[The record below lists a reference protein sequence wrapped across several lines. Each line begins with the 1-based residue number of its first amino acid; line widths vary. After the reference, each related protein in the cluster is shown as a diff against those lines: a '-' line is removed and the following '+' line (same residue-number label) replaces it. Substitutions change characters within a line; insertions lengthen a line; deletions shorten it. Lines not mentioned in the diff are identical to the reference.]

1 MKDKPLNENTPPA
14 ENTLPAE
21 NAPPAEPTAPEPAR
35 SAGPPIEGGEGPAAA
50 NLMSLTP
57 RQIVAELDRYIISQ
71 GAAKKA
77 VAIALRNRWRR
88 RQVEGD
94 LREEI
99 LPNNIIM
106 IGPTGV
112 GKTEIARRLARLAG
126 APFLKVEASKF
137 TEVGYVGRD
146 VESMVR
152 DLVEISINMVRG
164 EREDEHRETAAER
177 VEEQL
182 LDLLLP
188 PVAEE
193 RPTASEKDGAS
204 RKFVVGRSGIAEEE
218 AEDELQKR
226 RRRTREKLRG
236 LLRDGK
242 LEERDVEVEMTES
255 NVPLLDLQGPGMD
268 GLDWNIGEML
278 QDMLPKKTRRR
289 RLSVAEARRVLLSEE
304 LDKLIDMEEVID
316 DALDR
321 VENMGIIFLDE
332 LDKIAGERSGV
343 GPDISREGVQRDLL
357 PIVEGSTVQ
366 TRYGMVVT
374 DHVLFIAAGAFHMV
388 KPSDLIPELQGRFPI
403 RVELRSLDE
412 DDFVRIL
419 CEPEN
424 ALLTQYRALVATE
437 GMDLEFTEEAIRELA
452 RIASEVNQ
460 RTENIGA
467 RRLQTVLTTL
477 LEDVMFNLPDSGGE
491 ELTIDDAF
499 VRERLAEIAED
510 EDLRRYIL

>member
-1 MKDKPLNENTPPA
+1 MIARDKLAEIENAAAAESAPPA
-14 ENTLPAE
+14 ENAAVAE
-21 NAPPAEPTAPEPAR
+21 SAPPEPPEPT
-35 SAGPPIEGGEGPAAA
+35 A

-71 GAAKKA
+71 DAAKKA

-164 EREDEHRETAAER
+164 EREDEHRETAVER
-177 VEEQL
+177 VEERL

-193 RPTASEKDGAS
+193 RPAASEEDGAT

-218 AEDELQKR
+218 AEDELQNR

-242 LEERDVEVEMTES
+242 LEEREVEVEMTES
-255 NVPLLDLQGPGMD
+255 SVPMLDLQGPGMD
-268 GLDWNIGEML
+268 GLDWNLGEML

-289 RLSVAEARRVLLSEE
+289 RMSVAEARRVLLSEE

-332 LDKIAGERSGV
+332 LDKIAGGRGGV
-343 GPDISREGVQRDLL
+343 GPDVSREGVQRDLL

-374 DHVLFIAAGAFHMV
+374 DHVLFIAAGAFHTV

-424 ALLTQYRALVATE
+424 ALLTQYRALVATD
-437 GMDLEFTEEAIRELA
+437 GMDLDFTEEAIRELA
-452 RIASEVNQ
+452 RIASDVNQ
-460 RTENIGA
+460 RMENIGA

-477 LEDVMFNLPDSGGE
+477 LEDVMFDLPDSGGE
-491 ELTIDDAF
+491 KLTIDDAF
-499 VRERLAEIAED
+499 VRERLAEIAQD

>member
-1 MKDKPLNENTPPA
+1 MEVPISELQLDEEASQAVVPSPD
-14 ENTLPAE
+14 
-21 NAPPAEPTAPEPAR
+21 
-35 SAGPPIEGGEGPAAA
+35 SAGEGAIATDDGPAAA
-50 NLMSLTP
+50 DPASLTP
-57 RQIVAELDRYIISQ
+57 RQIVAELDRYIIGQ
-71 GAAKKA
+71 NAAKKS

-88 RQVEGD
+88 QQVADD
-94 LREEI
+94 LRDEI

-164 EREDEHRETAAER
+164 EREDENRETAAR
-177 VEEQL
+177 WVEERL

-188 PVAEE
+188 PAADARVDQPAAEH
-193 RPTASEKDGAS
+193 SS
-204 RKFVVGRSGIAEEE
+204 RKFLVGRGGVAEEE
-218 AEDELQKR
+218 ADDELAAR
-226 RRRTREKLRG
+226 RRRTRDKLLG
-236 LLRDGK
+236 LLQDGK
-242 LEERDVEVEMTES
+242 LEEREVEVEVTDAAMP
-255 NVPLLDLQGPGMD
+255 VLDLQAPGMD
-268 GLDWNIGEML
+268 GLDWNIGELL
-278 QDMLPKKTRRR
+278 QDMMPKKTRRR
-289 RLSVAEARRVLLSEE
+289 RMSVTEARRVLFSEE

-332 LDKIAGERSGV
+332 LDKIAGERGGV
-343 GPDISREGVQRDLL
+343 GPDVSREGVQRDLL
-357 PIVEGSTVQ
+357 PLVEGSTVQ
-366 TRYGMVVT
+366 TRYGMVPT
-374 DHVLFIAAGAFHMV
+374 DHVLFIAAGAFHV
-388 KPSDLIPELQGRFPI
+388 AKPSDLIPEMQGRFPI
-403 RVELRSLDE
+403 RVELRNLTEE
-412 DDFVRIL
+412 DFARIL
-419 CEPEN
+419 TEPRN
-424 ALLTQYRALVATE
+424 ALLTQYSALVATE
-437 GMDLEFTEEAIRELA
+437 DLQLEFTEEAIREIA

-477 LEDVMFNLPDSGGE
+477 LEDVMFDLPDSGAGGA
-491 ELTIDDAF
+491 LTIDGEF